1 MAEGLN
7 IYPDSFEPKLIG
19 LIAHEPN
26 IAYLEEILH
35 MITQW
40 GIPLFTFIY
49 LDVFG
54 EENGTEL
61 ATTMDNSR
69 GCYFEG
75 VPE

>member
-26 IAYLEEILH
+26 IAYLEEIFH

-40 GIPLFTFIY
+40 GYAFAYP
-49 LDVFG
+49 DVFG